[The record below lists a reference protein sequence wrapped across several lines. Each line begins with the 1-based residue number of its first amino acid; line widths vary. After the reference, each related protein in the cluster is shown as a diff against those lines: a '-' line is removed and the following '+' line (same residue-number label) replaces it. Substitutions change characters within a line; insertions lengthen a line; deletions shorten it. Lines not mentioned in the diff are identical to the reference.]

1 MLTINGMSL
10 TISQGDT
17 LAFVVCLTGYELA
30 AADTV
35 HISIRQYDT
44 GIISAASEVTGITGN
59 QIYVNIPADVT
70 AGWRPGMYIY
80 DIQILNAHGR
90 RTINYP
96 AMIRVVGTAHAVGG
110 EVCGV

>member
-17 LAFVVCLTGYELA
+17 LSFVVCLAGYELVA
-30 AADTV
+30 TDTV
-35 HISIRQYDT
+35 HISIKQYDT
-44 GIISAASEVTGITGN
+44 GAIVAASEVTGITGA
-59 QIYVNIPADVT
+59 QIYVSIPDDVT
-70 AGWRPGMYIY
+70 RTWAPGMYIY
-80 DIQILNAHGR
+80 DIQIINDHGR